1 MPETRQFTGTLRLRG
16 LRLQCLIGIDAAE
29 KHARQT
35 LILDADITPQPSED
49 GIAVDYAKLT
59 KRLQEWSHTAR
70 HDLVEDFTA
79 AAADLILAEFKAASA
94 RVYCRKPKPLP
105 GLDEFGAEITRTS

>member
-1 MPETRQFTGTLRLRG
+1 MSETRQFTGILRLRG

-35 LILDADITPQPSED
+35 LILDADITPLPAD

-59 KRLQEWSHTAR
+59 KRLQEWSHQTR